1 MRSPPIPRWQ
11 TRLLQ
16 FSLTAIVLAVLS
28 ALVIAPSVLRRN
40 METVDTSALRSEL
53 FDLHLGIDAFSV
65 AVVEW
70 QDALLRGVAEDHAAL
85 QLRERGQLLLH
96 RLGVL
101 LAHPGLETLIPES
114 ADSVRRTRERLG
126 AAMARLSGPEPQAP
140 AALAH
145 LARMRTTDIL
155 DLDRE
160 VIDGFTRLGRILSNE
175 RWRVTQAGIIGQRLS
190 AFLIVISLLTLL
202 TLWMQRRVLRQASTS
217 LQTAM
222 EDLAEAQRIAHIGN
236 LRRNHARDEITWSD
250 EFARIFGL
258 PPGGRMTGAELQA
271 LIHPADRD
279 KVAAAEAEALVRS
292 AESGRPA
299 RLDMTF
305 SAYRR
310 DGAVIELEAHSE
322 IVADAEG
329 NPVSAVAT
337 LRDITEE
344 ARSRR
349 ALRDSQRNLA
359 AAQRIARL
367 GSFRRNY
374 KTERIVWS
382 QELYFL
388 LGRDPAN
395 GPVSLKRIVHPDD
408 HARVEELFA
417 DILSNGIKGGQRQL
431 NYECRVL
438 RQDGVQR
445 WVRGTAEMSYD
456 DQGQPEVLTGSLQDV
471 TREIAQERALRDAL
485 DRAERANSAKSEFLA
500 IMSHE
505 LRTPMNG
512 ILGMLAAIEAQLGD
526 GPLREQVR
534 VAQSSARALLVI
546 LNDVLDMSKIEAGRL
561 ELEPAPFDLGA
572 LVRGTIDLYA
582 ETARSKGI
590 ALSARMD
597 ETLPPWLHGDGPRIR
612 QILANVVSNAVKFTQ
627 DGGVELSVTRQNE
640 GGAAPGDMVALRF
653 CVTDEGIGIPLD
665 KQDQLFGRFNQ
676 LDASYSRRF
685 GGTGLGLAI
694 SRSLAELMGG
704 RMGFRSQP
712 GEGSSFW
719 MDVVLPVARPAADA
733 DRITPEAP
741 LPSMRIL
748 VAEDNATNRVVA
760 RVLLEQLGQRLAF
773 AANGAEAVRA
783 AQAESF
789 DLILMDISMPVMDG
803 MEATRQIRALK
814 GAPARLPILALTA
827 HAGRAEQD
835 ACLAAGCDEV
845 LTKPLDPAALRAAL
859 HRWSAHLPP
868 GPPALPAATAP
879 QGADAPALK
888 EADGGIDM
896 RLAELAAQIG
906 EEALPELIAASLDDL
921 ARHRGVLDA
930 LARGEAVPADGAR
943 RSFHSLAGIAATF
956 GAHDLTALARAQERE
971 AQAAPASAAF
981 RDLRDGVRLFE
992 QALRQRSAISSTT
1005 TPLVQEGS

>member
-1 MRSPPIPRWQ
+1 MSSPTIPRWQ
-11 TRLLQ
+11 TRMLQ
-16 FSLTAIVLAVLS
+16 ISLTAIVLAVLA

-65 AVVEW
+65 AVDEW
-70 QDALLRGVAEDHAAL
+70 QDALRRGNSEDHAAL
-85 QLRERGQLLLH
+85 QLEERSQLLLH

-101 LAHPGLETLIPES
+101 LAHPALETLIPES
-114 ADSVRRTRERLG
+114 AKTIRRTRERMG
-126 AAMARLSGPEPQAP
+126 GAMARLPGPDHEAA
-140 AALAH
+140 AALTQ
-145 LARMRTTDIL
+145 LAQMRATDIL
-155 DLDRE
+155 DLDRD

-175 RWRVTQAGIIGQRLS
+175 RWRVTQAGMIGQRLS
-190 AFLIVISLLTLL
+190 AFLIVISMLTLL
-202 TLWMQRRVLRQASTS
+202 TLWMQRRVLRQASSS

-258 PPGGRMTGAELQA
+258 APGGRMTGAQFEA

-279 KVAAAEAEALVRS
+279 KVAAAEAAALARS
-292 AESGRPA
+292 AESGRPEP
-299 RLDMTF
+299 LDMTF
-305 SAYRR
+305 SAYRS

-322 IVADAEG
+322 VVADPDG
-329 NPVSAVAT
+329 KPVSAVIT

-374 KTERIVWS
+374 KTERMVWS

-388 LGRDPAN
+388 LGRDPAS

-417 DILSNGIKGGQRQL
+417 DVLSNGVKGGQRQL
-431 NYECRVL
+431 HYECRVL
-438 RQDGVQR
+438 RQDGTQR

-456 DQGQPEVLTGSLQDV
+456 DQGQPEVLTGSLRDV
-471 TREIAQERALRDAL
+471 TKDIAQERALRDAL

-512 ILGMLAAIEAQLGD
+512 ILGMLAAIEAQLED
-526 GPLREQVR
+526 GTRREQIR
-534 VAQSSARALLVI
+534 IAQSSAKALLVI

-561 ELEPAPFDLGA
+561 ELEPAPFDLDA
-572 LVRGTIDLYA
+572 LVKGTIDLYA

-590 ALSARMD
+590 TLAARMD
-597 ETLPPWLHGDGPRIR
+597 EGLPGWLHGDAVRIR
-612 QILANVVSNAVKFTQ
+612 QILANIVSNAVKFTQ
-627 DGGVELSVTRQNE
+627 EGRVELSVTRRE
-640 GGAAPGDMVALRF
+640 GEAAPEGMAALRF

-665 KQDQLFGRFNQ
+665 KQNQLFGRFNQ

-704 RMGFRSQP
+704 RVAFSSQP
-712 GEGSSFW
+712 GIGSSFW
-719 MDVVLPVARPAADA
+719 LDVVLPVAQPVAGA
-733 DRITPEAP
+733 DRIGPEAP

-783 AQAESF
+783 AQAEPF

-803 MEATRQIRALK
+803 LEATRQIRALP
-814 GAPARLPILALTA
+814 GAAGRLPILALTA

-835 ACLAAGCDEV
+835 ACLAAGCDDV

-859 HRWSAHLPP
+859 GRWSAHLPP
-868 GPPALPAATAP
+868 DPPALPAAAP
-879 QGADAPALK
+879 RGTDAPAAK
-888 EADGGIDM
+888 DADGGIDM
-896 RLAELAAQIG
+896 RLAELASQIG
-906 EEALPELIAASLDDL
+906 EEALPDLIAASLEDL
-921 ARHRGVLDA
+921 TRHRGVLDA
-930 LARGEAVPADGAR
+930 LARGEAVPPEVAR
-943 RSFHSLAGIAATF
+943 RTFHSLAGIAATF
-956 GAHDLTALARAQERE
+956 GATGLTGLARTLERE
-971 AQAAPASAAF
+971 ARADPCADPF
-981 RDLRDGVRLFE
+981 RGLHDATRSFE
-992 QALRQRSAISSTT
+992 QALRQRSAISSATT
-1005 TPLVQEGS
+1005 SPVQEAS

>member
-1 MRSPPIPRWQ
+1 MRAPAIPSWQ
-11 TRLLQ
+11 TRLMQ
-16 FSLTAIVLAVLS
+16 VSLAAVVLAVLA

-53 FDLHLGIDAFSV
+53 FDLHLGIDAFRV

-70 QDALLRGVAEDHAAL
+70 QDAQLKGTPEDRAAL
-85 QLRERGQLLLH
+85 QLEERGQLLLH

-101 LAHPGLETLIPES
+101 LAHPGLEKLIPES
-114 ADSVRRTRERLG
+114 ADRVRRTRERLD
-126 AAMARLSGPEPQAP
+126 AALARLSGPEPRAA
-140 AALAH
+140 AALSQ
-145 LARMRTTDIL
+145 LARMRSTDIL

-160 VIDGFTRLGRILSNE
+160 VSDAFTRLGRILSSE

-190 AFLIVISLLTLL
+190 AFLIVISILALVI
-202 TLWMQRRVLRQASTS
+202 LWMQRRVLRQASSS
-217 LQTAM
+217 LETAM

-258 PPGGRMTGAELQA
+258 SPGGRMTGAEFEA

-279 KVAAAEAEALVRS
+279 KVAAAEAAALARS

-299 RLDMTF
+299 PLDMTF
-305 SAYRR
+305 SAYRS
-310 DGAVIELEAHSE
+310 DGAVIEMEAHSE
-322 IVADAEG
+322 IVADAGG
-329 NPVSAVAT
+329 NPVSVVAT

-344 ARSRR
+344 ARARR

-382 QELYFL
+382 HELYFL
-388 LGRDPAN
+388 LGRDPAS
-395 GPVSLKRIVHPDD
+395 GPVPLRRIVHPDD
-408 HARVEELFA
+408 HARIEELFA
-417 DILSNGIKGGQRQL
+417 DLLSNGVRGGHRQL

-438 RQDGVQR
+438 RRDGTQR

-471 TREIAQERALRDAL
+471 TKEIAQQRALRDAL

-526 GPLREQVR
+526 GPRREQIR
-534 VAQSSARALLVI
+534 IAQSSAKALLVI

-572 LVRGTIDLYA
+572 LIRGTVDLYA

-590 ALSARMD
+590 ALFARMD
-597 ETLPPWLHGDGPRIR
+597 ETLPRWLHGDGPRIR
-612 QILANVVSNAVKFTQ
+612 QILANIVSNAVKFTQ
-627 DGGVELSVTRQNE
+627 DGRVELSVTRQDENK
-640 GGAAPGDMVALRF
+640 GQTAPGSMVALRF

-704 RMGFRSQP
+704 RMDFSSKP
-712 GEGSSFW
+712 GAGSSFW
-719 MDVVLPVARPAADA
+719 LDVVLPVAEPLADTDRAA
-733 DRITPEAP
+733 TEAP

-760 RVLLEQLGQRLAF
+760 RVLLEQLGQRLDF

-783 AQAESF
+783 AQAEPF

-814 GAPARLPILALTA
+814 GDAARLPILALTA
-827 HAGRAEQD
+827 HAGRAEQE
-835 ACLAAGCDEV
+835 ACLAAGCNEV
-845 LTKPLDPAALRAAL
+845 LTKPLDPAALRSAL
-859 HRWSAHLPP
+859 HRWSSQLPA
-868 GPPALPAATAP
+868 ALPAPAPRGVDAAPAT
-879 QGADAPALK
+879 GAD
-888 EADGGIDM
+888 GQIDM
-896 RLAELAAQIG
+896 RLAELASQIG
-906 EEALPELIAASLDDL
+906 EEALPDLIAASLDDL

-930 LARGEAVPADGAR
+930 LSRGEAVAPDAAR

-956 GAHDLTALARAQERE
+956 GAADLTALARAQERD
-971 AQAAPASAAF
+971 AQADPGSAGF
-981 RDLRDGVRLFE
+981 QRLRDGVRLFE

-1005 TPLVQEGS
+1005 MSPAQEGS

>member
-1 MRSPPIPRWQ
+1 MRGPAIPRWQ

-16 FSLTAIVLAVLS
+16 VSLAAIVLAVLA

-53 FDLHLGIDAFSV
+53 FDLHLGIDAFRV

-70 QDALLRGVAEDHAAL
+70 QDAQLKGTPEDRAAL
-85 QLRERGQLLLH
+85 QLEERGQLLLH

-101 LAHPGLETLIPES
+101 LAHPGLEKLIPES
-114 ADSVRRTRERLG
+114 ADTIRRTRERLDV
-126 AAMARLSGPEPQAP
+126 AMSRLSGPEPRAA
-140 AALAH
+140 AALSQ

-155 DLDRE
+155 SLDRD
-160 VIDGFTRLGRILSNE
+160 VIDGFTRLGRILSGE

-190 AFLIVISLLTLL
+190 AFLIVISILALVI
-202 TLWMQRRVLRQASTS
+202 LWMQRRVLRQASSS
-217 LQTAM
+217 LETAM

-258 PPGGRMTGAELQA
+258 APGGRMTGAEFEA

-279 KVAAAEAEALVRS
+279 KVAAAEAAALARS
-292 AESGRPA
+292 AESGRPEPM
-299 RLDMTF
+299 DMTF
-305 SAYRR
+305 SAYRS
-310 DGAVIELEAHSE
+310 DGAVIEMEAHSE
-322 IVADAEG
+322 IVADAQG
-329 NPVSAVAT
+329 NPVSVVAT

-344 ARSRR
+344 ARARR

-382 QELYFL
+382 HELYFL

-395 GPVSLKRIVHPDD
+395 GPVPLRRVVHPED
-408 HARVEELFA
+408 HARIEELFA
-417 DILSNGIKGGQRQL
+417 DLLENGVQGGQRQL

-438 RQDGVQR
+438 RQDGTHR

-471 TREIAQERALRDAL
+471 TKDITQQRALRDAL

-512 ILGMLAAIEAQLGD
+512 ILGMLAAIEAQLED
-526 GPLREQVR
+526 GTRREQIR
-534 VAQSSARALLVI
+534 IAQSSAKALLVI

-572 LVRGTIDLYA
+572 LVQGTIDLYA

-597 ETLPPWLHGDGPRIR
+597 EALPRWLHGDGPRIR
-612 QILANVVSNAVKFTQ
+612 QLLANIVSNAVKFTQ
-627 DGGVELSVTRQNE
+627 DGRVELSVTRQDE
-640 GGAAPGDMVALRF
+640 DKGKAAPGSMVALRF
-653 CVTDEGIGIPLD
+653 RVTDDGIGIPLD

-704 RMGFRSQP
+704 RMDFSSKP
-712 GEGSSFW
+712 GAGSSFW
-719 MDVVLPVARPAADA
+719 LDVVLPVAEPLADT
-733 DRITPEAP
+733 DRVRTEGP

-760 RVLLEQLGQRLAF
+760 RALLEQLGQRLAF

-803 MEATRQIRALK
+803 MEATRQIRALT
-814 GAPARLPILALTA
+814 GAPARLPVLALTA

-859 HRWSAHLPP
+859 HRWSGHL
-868 GPPALPAATAP
+868 PPALPAPATRGG
-879 QGADAPALK
+879 GAAPAK
-888 EADGGIDM
+888 EADGEIDM
-896 RLAELAAQIG
+896 RLAELASQIG
-906 EEALPELIAASLDDL
+906 EEALPDLIAASLDDL

-930 LARGEAVPADGAR
+930 LSRGEAVGPDVAR
-943 RSFHSLAGIAATF
+943 RTFHSLAGIAATF
-956 GAHDLTALARAQERE
+956 GAAELTALARAQERD
-971 AQAAPASAAF
+971 AQADPGSAAF
-981 RDLRDGVRLFE
+981 QDLRDGVRLFE

-1005 TPLVQEGS
+1005 MPLVQEGS

>member
-1 MRSPPIPRWQ
+1 MRPPSIPRWQ

-16 FSLTAIVLAVLS
+16 VSLAAIVLAVLA

-53 FDLHLGIDAFSV
+53 FDLHLGIDAFRV

-70 QDALLRGVAEDHAAL
+70 QDAQLKGTSEDRAAL
-85 QLRERGQLLLH
+85 QLEERGQLLLH

-101 LAHPGLETLIPES
+101 LAHPGLEKLIPES
-114 ADSVRRTRERLG
+114 ADTIRRTRERLDV
-126 AAMARLSGPEPQAP
+126 AMSRLSGPEPRAA
-140 AALAH
+140 AALSQ

-155 DLDRE
+155 SLDRD
-160 VIDGFTRLGRILSNE
+160 VIDGFTRLGRILSSE

-190 AFLIVISLLTLL
+190 AFLIVISILTLVI
-202 TLWMQRRVLRQASTS
+202 LWMQRRVLRQASSS
-217 LQTAM
+217 LETAM

-258 PPGGRMTGAELQA
+258 APGGRMTVAEFDA

-279 KVAAAEAEALVRS
+279 KVAAAETGAAARS
-292 AESGRPA
+292 AESGRPEPM
-299 RLDMTF
+299 DMTF
-305 SAYRR
+305 SAYRS

-329 NPVSAVAT
+329 KPVSAVAT

-344 ARSRR
+344 ARARR

-382 QELYFL
+382 HELYFL

-395 GPVSLKRIVHPDD
+395 GPVPLRRIVHPED

-417 DILSNGIKGGQRQL
+417 DLLDNGVKGGQRQL

-438 RQDGVQR
+438 RKDGTQR

-471 TREIAQERALRDAL
+471 TKEIAQQRALRDAL

-512 ILGMLAAIEAQLGD
+512 ILGMLAAIEAQLED
-526 GPLREQVR
+526 GTRREQIR
-534 VAQSSARALLVI
+534 IAQSSAKALLVI

-590 ALSARMD
+590 ALSAHMD
-597 ETLPPWLHGDGPRIR
+597 EALPRWLHGDGPRIR
-612 QILANVVSNAVKFTQ
+612 QILANIVSNAVKFTQ
-627 DGGVELSVTRQNE
+627 DGRVELSVTRQDE
-640 GGAAPGDMVALRF
+640 DKGEAAPGSMVALRF
-653 CVTDEGIGIPLD
+653 RVTDDGIGIPLD

-704 RMGFRSQP
+704 RMDFSSKP
-712 GEGSSFW
+712 GAGSSFW
-719 MDVVLPVARPAADA
+719 LDVVLPVAEPLAGT
-733 DRITPEAP
+733 DRVGAEAP

-814 GAPARLPILALTA
+814 GGSARLPILALTA

-835 ACLAAGCDEV
+835 ACLAAGCNEV

-859 HRWSAHLPP
+859 HRWSGHL
-868 GPPALPAATAP
+868 PPALPTPAP
-879 QGADAPALK
+879 RGGDAPLAK
-888 EADGGIDM
+888 EADGEIDM
-896 RLAELAAQIG
+896 RLAELASQIG
-906 EEALPELIAASLDDL
+906 EEALPDLIAASLDDL

-930 LARGEAVPADGAR
+930 LSRGEAVGPDVAR
-943 RSFHSLAGIAATF
+943 RTFHSLAGIAATF
-956 GAHDLTALARAQERE
+956 GAAELTALARGQERE
-971 AQAAPASAAF
+971 AQADPGSAAF
-981 RDLRDGVRLFE
+981 QDLRDGIRLFE

-1005 TPLVQEGS
+1005 TSLVQEGS